1 VEPGAAT
8 SSRDSPAAVDHSKGV
23 LRLHPGH
30 IAVALH
36 FVDDVDATPARSA
49 NVFTSMELDLLAYQF
64 QVHPPVRSSSRDS
77 CAKYWIEFPPTYVYR
92 TEGMAL
98 TGRRRAGPVPVEM
111 RLSCS
116 RFPASTLNVWH
127 VVISP
132 DAEAGGWF
140 DEYDLLALIH
150 LYDGRAESTDFRE
163 TLRFVR
169 RDGANP
175 AGLTASQLL
184 ASLKR
189 KNTSRDEAAGSD
201 LPSRERF
208 EFVAGTIQIRPA
220 QVDDRLRS
228 LLAQVYNARAA
239 IHTHGDQPLGQ
250 LAALQDEWQ
259 ESADRAK
266 TDWQKLL
273 AFAGVVVGIFDF
285 EAVDVEELVDT
296 LTPTFTDGRIYIQI
310 NRCTLLA
317 FTPQDRV
324 LDVDAV
330 REQIGMSPY
339 LLLPHAA
346 LLNNETLVCI
356 AQAKLEA
363 VQSRIRGKAP
373 NGGRHD
379 SRALSDAGL
388 PSLRELEHLFAR
400 ATRHLGEHQL
410 PNVFN
415 YVTERTLFEQGGVIR
430 GSRDKHAAVE
440 AMRLDVKEQ
449 IDLQWK
455 LRGERGQIWLAAIGS
470 ALSVVPMRAVFH
482 DVFQMD
488 DRVSAGWALGIA
500 CVLFLV
506 VCVVRY
512 QGLRRS

>member
-1 VEPGAAT
+1 MDPSAAT
-8 SSRDSPAAVDHSKGV
+8 SSKEIPPVDHTKGV
-23 LRLHPGH
+23 LRLHSGQ

-36 FVDDVDATPARSA
+36 FIDVGATPEWSA

-64 QVHPPVRSSSRDS
+64 QVDPSVRSSSRES
-77 CAKYWIEFPPTYVYR
+77 CAKYSIEFPSTYEYHS
-92 TEGMAL
+92 EGVTL
-98 TGRRRAGPVPVEM
+98 PGQRRDGAVPVEI

-116 RFPASTLNVWH
+116 RFPASALDVWH

-132 DAEAGGWF
+132 DAEAGGWL

-150 LYDGRAESTDFRE
+150 LYDGRAESTRFRE
-163 TLRFVR
+163 NLRFVR
-169 RDGANP
+169 RGGANP
-175 AGLTASQLL
+175 ASLSATDFLAGL
-184 ASLKR
+184 KP
-189 KNTSRDEAAGSD
+189 KKTSRGEAAGAD
-201 LPSRERF
+201 LPRRERC
-208 EFVAGTIQIRPA
+208 EFVAGTIQISPA

-228 LLAQVYNARAA
+228 LLALVHNARAA
-239 IHTHGDQPLGQ
+239 IHTQGDQPLGQ
-250 LAALQDEWQ
+250 LAAMQDEWVK
-259 ESADRAK
+259 SADRAQ

-296 LTPTFTDGRIYIQI
+296 LTPTFTDGRISIQI

-324 LDVDAV
+324 LAVDAV
-330 REQIGMSPY
+330 REQIGISPY

-346 LLNNETLVCI
+346 LLNNETLVGI

-363 VQSRIRGKAP
+363 VQSRIRAMAP
-373 NGGRHD
+373 GGGRHD
-379 SRALSDAGL
+379 SGASKDAGVH
-388 PSLRELEHLFAR
+388 SLQELERLFAC

-410 PNVFN
+410 PNIFN
-415 YVTERTLFEQGGVIR
+415 YFTERTLFEQGAVVR
-430 GSRDKHAAVE
+430 GSRDKHKAVE

-449 IDLQWK
+449 IELQWK
-455 LRGERGQIWLAAIGS
+455 WRGERGQIWVAAIGS
-470 ALSVVPMRAVFH
+470 ALSVVPLRALFH

-488 DRVSAGWALGIA
+488 DQFSAACALGIA
-500 CVLFLV
+500 VVLFVV

-512 QGLRRS
+512 QGLRKS